1 MAQRQSGQF
10 SPVTASRRKST
21 PGFSTLSLSR
31 GLDSNISPVQ
41 GSSPLGAS
49 PYGSPARRRQSAHP
63 GAHDSPG
70 SPGRAAR
77 RKSCQSVGNWM
88 DGAPEEAGDQ
98 NVQVMLRVRPFNKRE
113 LRIHEEKSDG
123 YLRSIIEMP
132 DGVQA
137 GVVHFLEKISG
148 QDDYAVAEEFQFDKC
163 FWSIPLEDHPYK
175 HAFCS
180 QETVYEH
187 VGAPALKN
195 AWNGFNTCIFAYGQ
209 TGAGKTHTMMGP
221 FTFEGHSA
229 EISGT
234 PGVIPQLCKALYL
247 SIEAKRKEQEE
258 SEFKVIR
265 TKYETE
271 LSAYEI
277 YNERVRDLFF
287 NHTPGR
293 EPGEELKVRKHPVE
307 GPFVDKISK
316 LNPERWQDCLSM
328 IVEGNEKRTV
338 GATAMNADSSR
349 SHSVFQIKFTQV
361 ETSVPKDKFE
371 KPVTNR
377 KYSIINLIDL
387 AGSERNKKS
396 QATGERL
403 VEASNIN
410 LSLTTLKR
418 VIDALVY
425 NSQHRSAPKQVPYR
439 DSVLTMLLSHSLG
452 GNSKTMMVAAVSPH
466 HDNAEETLNTLRYA
480 SAARKIVN
488 LVRTNEDSKAK
499 QNLLLKEQLQAMQE
513 QLEKAQTGEGGV
525 QDLKALDELRDQIQ
539 VGEEELKRAA
549 EETKQVQQE
558 LRRIQE
564 EKELEKERRYHAA
577 FQHSFQM
584 VVLRRQKE
592 DAVRRAAEAQRLAES
607 HRECSMRLDEATQEL
622 VDLRERSAKHEQ
634 QVQLYSQKL
643 EASMQQRRAAEEQL
657 QKRKDAELAAEYGI
671 AWVER
676 HRRKKDRERSLSELQ
691 AMQLKHEE
699 ERTALIDEA
708 ARQYAALSEEC
719 TDRVDRMDRRLHAQ
733 QVQIEEL
740 ARRAQQAEAR
750 LAAMRE
756 EHAQAHDALSARHSL
771 ELRRRDEDHR
781 EYRSRAVVAEERLTR
796 QLEARKRSNE
806 RVEEMLR
813 QEVEER
819 CAEADKA
826 AAARAAKA
834 EAEAAARAAQAE
846 SEAAARV
853 QQMEAEHAEAL
864 AAAREGHER
873 ALAELTANLKAKVAE
888 QQAALADAAR
898 REQGYRDLAKQLED
912 VLDETPPDASE
923 DLRAFLATARLFK
936 NKLVSNPINR
946 AALERARMPPD
957 ALSVGELPCVQL
969 LDPEVA
975 MPLSP
980 SRAGTPRSPGMRRMR
995 PANSPRT
1002 GRRTPRRQ
1010 SPRPGSATPR
1020 SSNARYGTPR
1030 SSAARPDSQ
1039 APPPP
1044 PLTPPTGGVAP

>member
-584 VVLRRQKE
+584 VILRRQKE
-592 DAVRRAAEAQRLAES
+592 AAQKEAMDAERLREDAEKASQLKREASMLRKEVKEVKRTADNAEEYAQHLKDAIEQQKKEQEAVLQKAYGIRWVEQHRAKLAHQVSSKSIDELRAKHKHEMEQVISQAAAQYEELVKVYSDREGELLAKVQAAKEETARLRKFDSTHTQQLQSLEVKAEEWKQQSLRKDSEWKRELADAEKRARDNMSALRQRLERRISDLEEEVERVRARARQAEEAQRHAAAQ
-607 HRECSMRLDEATQEL
+607 RERELQEL
-622 VDLRERSAKHEQ
+622 LEARVKHVRSECQHQAEQ
-634 QVQLYSQKL
+634 QLEELRRQLAREQEKQRDGLSECLRDHRDRSEQDMVALHEKL
-643 EASMQQRRAAEEQL
+643 ES
-657 QKRKDAELAAEYGI
+657 
-671 AWVER
+671 
-676 HRRKKDRERSLSELQ
+676 
-691 AMQLKHEE
+691 
-699 ERTALIDEA
+699 
-708 ARQYAALSEEC
+708 
-719 TDRVDRMDRRLHAQ
+719 
-733 QVQIEEL
+733 
-740 ARRAQQAEAR
+740 AEAR
-750 LAAMRE
+750 VDEQCHLLKEVSKREARYRALYRELSSLLAAPRGEELPEGVRE
-756 EHAQAHDALSARHSL
+756 FLDKARRYQAELQSHPIDREAVRLQQRPLGAAATLGSPVVATSQQEDAALNGSL
-771 ELRRRDEDHR
+771 EHSSPCRSPSSGRRSPARQRMRVWSRPQGTPGGASGSPARSGAAPSPRSGDVPVLQ
-781 EYRSRAVVAEERLTR
+781 RSR
-796 QLEARKRSNE
+796 
-806 RVEEMLR
+806 
-813 QEVEER
+813 
-819 CAEADKA
+819 
-826 AAARAAKA
+826 
-834 EAEAAARAAQAE
+834 
-846 SEAAARV
+846 
-853 QQMEAEHAEAL
+853 
-864 AAAREGHER
+864 
-873 ALAELTANLKAKVAE
+873 
-888 QQAALADAAR
+888 
-898 REQGYRDLAKQLED
+898 
-912 VLDETPPDASE
+912 
-923 DLRAFLATARLFK
+923 
-936 NKLVSNPINR
+936 
-946 AALERARMPPD
+946 
-957 ALSVGELPCVQL
+957 
-969 LDPEVA
+969 
-975 MPLSP
+975 
-980 SRAGTPRSPGMRRMR
+980 
-995 PANSPRT
+995 
-1002 GRRTPRRQ
+1002 
-1010 SPRPGSATPR
+1010 
-1020 SSNARYGTPR
+1020 
-1030 SSAARPDSQ
+1030 
-1039 APPPP
+1039 
-1044 PLTPPTGGVAP
+1044 